1 MAAVQVIYVVAA
13 ALWIFVVLAALCI
26 GCRFIVKFR
35 RRRRRMNRLF
45 DVIRVPIEMGTQ
57 GVSFLRWC
65 ERAALSSAG
74 RRR

>member
-13 ALWIFVVLAALCI
+13 SLWIFVVLAALCI
-26 GCRFIVKFR
+26 GCRFIVKFHK
-35 RRRRRMNRLF
+35 RRRRMSRLL
-45 DVIRVPIEMGTQ
+45 DVVRVPIEIGTR

-65 ERAALSSAG
+65 ERAALSSAS